1 MMSSAGLASL
11 AVWRPFRSAGARIFD
26 IIGPT
31 LHGRETE
38 ETSAANSGWI
48 TLLSLSASV
57 GLFLIAAGH
66 GAGRRGEADA
76 GVLFWSGVIL
86 LVLPIVGRVA
96 WPVVSR
102 GERLF
107 LLLLLTESLFFY
119 KILYSP
125 TSFVLFDE
133 MLHWITAD
141 DILHRH
147 QLFLGNSLLPI
158 SPSYPG
164 IEILTTAFANLAG
177 LTVFAASNWVLAV
190 LRATFVTAL
199 FLFFEKISGSARVA
213 ALACLVYMG
222 CSNFVIFDAMFAYES
237 LGIVLFVLTALAE
250 ATAPKRWGTGSPGAL
265 ALIAMF
271 LASLAVTHHI
281 SAFFCAG
288 YLVCLLA
295 IEMLRRDD
303 NLPLRARI
311 GVTAGAAVLAVVLP
325 VMWIYARGNP
335 IGAYLGPVIAN
346 GIAGLIDKLNGSS
359 AIRVPF
365 TGADGVGQA
374 IGYRIAGVASIL
386 LVAIGLATGFFRS
399 LALSGATVGATSG
412 WARLRAVAHRKWHDS
427 RVVLLTV
434 AAFGFPVSVAFRLA
448 PAGWEIGNRMGTF
461 VFVAVGFVVA
471 VSIVH
476 FCQARLSRWNHLA
489 IGLAVGAIVLGGIT
503 TGSGGLAVRGEYRP
517 GADPE
522 SIEPMGV
529 AAAVWTRTWL
539 GEGNRFAADRV
550 SRTLLA
556 TYGQQDVV
564 TSIADRVDAS
574 RTFLSEKLSPDS
586 LYPIRRGKIDFLLV
600 DLRTTTAPAVLG
612 EYYEKNEKTRGRPP
626 SPSSLLKFDMAERVG
641 RVFDN
646 GWMVIFDVRGLH
658 AAN

>member
-1 MMSSAGLASL
+1 MSAASL
-11 AVWRPFRSAGARIFD
+11 AAFGVWRPFRTAAARIFD
-26 IIGPT
+26 VFGPT
-31 LHGRETE
+31 LHGKETE
-38 ETSAANSGWI
+38 GNSAANSGWI

-86 LVLPIVGRVA
+86 LVLPIVGRAA
-96 WPVVSR
+96 WPVVAR

-107 LLLLLTESLFFY
+107 LLLLLTESLFLY

-125 TSFVLFDE
+125 TNFVQFDE

-147 QLFLGNSLLPI
+147 RLFLKNSLLPV

-199 FLFFEKISGSARVA
+199 FLFFEKISGSPRMA

-237 LGIVLFVLTALAE
+237 LGIVLCILILLAE
-250 ATAPKRWGTGSPGAL
+250 AAAPKKWGVGSPAAL

-271 LASLAVTHHI
+271 LASLAVTHHV
-281 SAFFCAG
+281 SVFFCAG

-295 IEMLRRDD
+295 VEMLRRDD
-303 NLPLRARI
+303 TLPLRDRI
-311 GVTAGAAVLAVVLP
+311 GVATGAAMLAVILP

-335 IGAYLGPVIAN
+335 IGDYLGPAIAN
-346 GIAGLIDKLNGSS
+346 GMAGLIDKLNGNST
-359 AIRVPF
+359 IRVPF
-365 TGADGVGQA
+365 IGADGAQQP
-374 IGYRIAGVASIL
+374 IGYRIAGVASVL
-386 LVAIGLATGFFRS
+386 FVAIGLATGFFRS

-412 WARLRAVAHRKWHDS
+412 WARLRAVAHRNWRDS
-427 RVVLLTV
+427 RIVLLTV

-476 FCQARLSRWNHLA
+476 FWQVRISRWNHLA

-503 TGSGGLAVRGEYRP
+503 TGSGGVAVRGEYRA

-529 AAAVWTRTWL
+529 AAAVWTRMWL

-550 SRTLLA
+550 NRTLLA

-564 TSIADRVDAS
+564 TSIADGVDAS
-574 RTFLSEKLSPDS
+574 RTFLSENLSPDA
-586 LYPIRRGKIDFLLV
+586 LYPIRRGRIDFLLV
-600 DLRTTTAPAVLG
+600 DLRTTTVPAMLG
-612 EYYEKNEKTRGRPP
+612 EYFEKTEKTRGRPP
-626 SPSSLLKFDMAERVG
+626 SASSLLKFDMSEQVG